1 MKAGPSVDQSDYLMV
16 GATVERLAA
25 SLADVTAAMM
35 VDQWA
40 AQTVVCSV
48 DR

>member
-1 MKAGPSVDQSDYLMV
+1 MKAGPSVDQSDDLMV
-16 GATVERLAA
+16 GATVERLAG
-25 SLADVTAAMM
+25 SLVDLTAAMM
-35 VDQWA
+35 ADQWA